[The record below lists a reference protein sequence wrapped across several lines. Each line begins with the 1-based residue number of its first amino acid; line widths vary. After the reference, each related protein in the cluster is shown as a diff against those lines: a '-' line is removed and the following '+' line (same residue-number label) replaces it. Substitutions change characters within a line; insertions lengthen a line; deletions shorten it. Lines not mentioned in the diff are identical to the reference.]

1 MKSQIQFR
9 VRYAET
15 DAMGIVHHSNYYV
28 WFEMGRTELLRELDL
43 NYRSMEEEGIMSPLI
58 ESHCLYKVP
67 ARYDDLLTLETEVA
81 GVDRVRWSFN
91 YRVYRE
97 GVLLAEGRTVH
108 CFMNTEGRPVSLKKA
123 NPAMY
128 EKMVQKGIMPA

>member
-28 WFEMGRTELLRELDL
+28 WFEMGRTELLRDLDM

-58 ESHCLYKVP
+58 ESQCFYKVP
-67 ARYDDLLTLETEVA
+67 AKYDDLLTLETEIA
-81 GVDRVRWSFN
+81 GVDRVRWSFS
-91 YRVYRE
+91 YRVYRGE
-97 GVLLAEGRTVH
+97 VLLAEGKTVH
-108 CFMNTEGRPVSLKKA
+108 CFMNREGRPVSLKKA
-123 NPAMY
+123 NPSMY
-128 EKMVQKGIMPA
+128 EKMVQQGIMPG